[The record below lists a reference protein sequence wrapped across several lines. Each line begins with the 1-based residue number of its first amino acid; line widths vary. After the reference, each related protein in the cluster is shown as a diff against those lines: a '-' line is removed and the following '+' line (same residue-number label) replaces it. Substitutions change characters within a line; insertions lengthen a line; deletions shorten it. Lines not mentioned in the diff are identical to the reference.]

1 MQRLL
6 LEDFLGVAGD
16 HQLLV
21 GSDDQS
27 ADLGAPGGDVA
38 DIAHGM
44 LVLVGIDAD
53 QGMVVIEG
61 RGKVSNFNS
70 LTLAQQ
76 VEKLGVRTVVYTDIV
91 CANQIKGP
99 DIINTKELIDH
110 THLDIIYSGGI
121 ASLQDLKNMRNA
133 GVGGV
138 MIGAALYTSKIKLK
152 EAVMLYERG
161 EQVE

>member
-6 LEDFLGVAGD
+6 LDDFLGVAGD

-53 QGMVVIEG
+53 AQPIHVVADLCTG
-61 RGKVSNFNS
+61 DLVV
-70 LTLAQQ
+70 LADAAG
-76 VEKLGVRTVVYTDIV
+76 EDDGVH
-91 CANQIKGP
+91 AA
-99 DIINTKELIDH
+99 
-110 THLDIIYSGGI
+110 I
-121 ASLQDLKNMRNA
+121 AAM
-133 GVGGV
+133 
-138 MIGAALYTSKIKLK
+138 
-152 EAVMLYERG
+152 
-161 EQVE
+161 

>member
-44 LVLVGIDAD
+44 LVLLGIDE
-53 QGMVVIEG
+53 IG
-61 RGKVSNFNS
+61 RASCRERVSS
-70 LTLAQQ
+70 P
-76 VEKLGVRTVVYTDIV
+76 V
-91 CANQIKGP
+91 
-99 DIINTKELIDH
+99 
-110 THLDIIYSGGI
+110 
-121 ASLQDLKNMRNA
+121 
-133 GVGGV
+133 
-138 MIGAALYTSKIKLK
+138 
-152 EAVMLYERG
+152 
-161 EQVE
+161 